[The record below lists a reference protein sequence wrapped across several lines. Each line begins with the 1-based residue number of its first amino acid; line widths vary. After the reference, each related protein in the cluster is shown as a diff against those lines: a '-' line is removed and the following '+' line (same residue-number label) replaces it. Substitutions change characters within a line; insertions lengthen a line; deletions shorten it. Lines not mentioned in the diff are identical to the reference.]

1 MPKPDTT
8 NTLRRCNAIQHRLR
22 NTQLTMERSRAL
34 VIRCRAAIDHSVDNL
49 VTCEMRH
56 DISPASALHKR
67 LMQRTNRRA
76 LRPADESERTRTGRS
91 SGAIYDP

>member
-34 VIRCRAAIDHSVDNL
+34 VVRCRAAIDHSVDNL

-56 DISPASALHKR
+56 DISPASALYKR
-67 LMQRTNRRA
+67 RRA
-76 LRPADESERTRTGRS
+76 HTHRRQ
-91 SGAIYDP
+91 